1 VMMSTAYYAR
11 MDRRN
16 PAAFSRFI
24 IGQVLRGDLG
34 FHGVVISDDLASAR
48 QVSRWTYGQR
58 AVKFVR
64 AGGNVVLTVDPRTLP
79 AMYRAV
85 LTAAHTRASFR
96 HKVDQSALRI
106 LRLKEDRGLL

>member
-1 VMMSTAYYAR
+1 
-11 MDRRN
+11 
-16 PAAFSRFI
+16 
-24 IGQVLRGDLG
+24 
-34 FHGVVISDDLASAR
+34 
-48 QVSRWTYGQR
+48 VSRWSYGQR

-85 LTAAHTRASFR
+85 LAAAHTRQSFR
-96 HKVDQSALRI
+96 SKVDRSALRI